1 MLVTAALTSECTWTQ
16 KQNHDG
22 NSSINSK
29 KKSTWAQKQNH
40 DGNTNSSINLRTK
53 ISEPRSQWQQFGNTT
68 PSLTFKDSVGDISV
82 RCSYFIKQT
91 KGVQLNQKQTSA
103 WCRAV
108 AHAQWIKSTPPD
120 TAPVLPP
127 TSSPSPYCPPSP
139 SETAVPHKTGC
150 HGFGSTP
157 NQIHLSTKW

>member
-127 TSSPSPYCPPSP
+127 NFFPLPLLPPFP
-139 SETAVPHKTGC
+139 LWNC
-150 HGFGSTP
+150 STP
-157 NQIHLSTKW
+157 QDRLPWIWVYS